1 MLKITEQAIYNTLEA
16 IIKKRYK
23 VAAIL
28 FGGSRVIN
36 LQNSASDYDLTVLL
50 EPESFQQAELDAK
63 VFGHSIPEY
72 IKYNDNLIHWYY
84 TSPDCEQNKF
94 YHFDLWSI
102 EAVYGYAT
110 YNSILKVWNST
121 TLAKYMQSLKN
132 YLPTALD
139 NCLSMYKEL
148 IASIIEKPLLET
160 GFEITK
166 EVYHLCTINI
176 LLKNGVLTE
185 QDRVFLKTVKTYA
198 KQNDTFISTRLQN
211 TYDLEVIK
219 KVKLNIT
226 ELQQNA
232 ETYKMQYQKI
242 KDTL

>member
-36 LQNSASDYDLTVLL
+36 LQNSDSDYDLTVLL
-50 EPESFQQAELDAK
+50 EPESFQQAELDSK
-63 VFGHSIPEY
+63 IFGHSIPEY
-72 IKYNDNLIHWYY
+72 ITYNDKLVHWYY
-84 TSPDCEQNKF
+84 TSPNCEQNKF
-94 YHFDLWSI
+94 YHFDLWAI

-110 YNSILKVWNST
+110 YNSILKVWNSV
-121 TLAKYMQSLKN
+121 TLIKYMQSLKN

-139 NCLSMYKEL
+139 NCLSMYAEIISK
-148 IASIIEKPLLET
+148 IIEKPLQEI

-166 EVYHLCTINI
+166 EVYHLCAINL
-176 LLKNGVLTE
+176 LLKNGTLTE
-185 QDRVFLKTVKTYA
+185 QDRAFLKMVKTYA
-198 KQNDTFISTRLQN
+198 KQNNTFISTRLQN
-211 TYDLEVIK
+211 THDVAVIK
-219 KVKLNIT
+219 KVKSNIT

-232 ETYKMQYQKI
+232 KTYKIQYQKI

>member
-1 MLKITEQAIYNTLEA
+1 MLKVTEQAIYNTLEA

-28 FGGSRVIN
+28 VGGSRVIN
-36 LQNSASDYDLTVLL
+36 LQNSDSDYDLTVLL
-50 EPESFQQAELDAK
+50 EPESFQQAELNAK

-72 IKYNDNLIHWYY
+72 IKYNGKLVHWYY
-84 TSPDCEQNKF
+84 TSPDCKQNKF
-94 YHFDLWSI
+94 YHFDLWTI
-102 EAVYGYAT
+102 EAVYGYAI
-110 YNSILKVWNST
+110 YNSVLKVWDAT
-121 TLAKYMQSLKN
+121 TLTKYMQSLKN
-132 YLPTALD
+132 YLPMALD
-139 NCLSMYKEL
+139 NCLSMYKE
-148 IASIIEKPLLET
+148 IISAIIEKPLQEI

-166 EVYHLCTINI
+166 EVYHLCAINI

-185 QDRVFLKTVKTYA
+185 QDRGFLKTVKTYA
-198 KQNDTFISTRLQN
+198 KQNNTFISTRLQN
-211 TYDLEVIK
+211 TYDLAIIK
-219 KVKLNIT
+219 KVKSNIT